1 MNIKPFLSG
10 INRAICHK
18 DPEFCSKHHHLM
30 HRKLTDNRIIFLY
43 MKIHCSPINRH
54 PTIPSSIWPFV
65 IYSCLPGETWSLWP
79 FLGWTL
85 QSLFLCSSVHQW
97 PLLTYQSIIVLT
109 KFTWSKT
116 FLFLFL
122 FCFRFQQH
130 TVQYWIKAAI
140 FMIIH
145 LLRTWHFFDLLNTNS
160 GFN

>member
-43 MKIHCSPINRH
+43 MKIHCSPINQ
-54 PTIPSSIWPFV
+54 V
-65 IYSCLPGETWSLWP
+65 IQQFLPQYGHLSFIHVCLEKLEASDHSWDGHSN
-79 FLGWTL
+79 
-85 QSLFLCSSVHQW
+85 LCSSVHQW